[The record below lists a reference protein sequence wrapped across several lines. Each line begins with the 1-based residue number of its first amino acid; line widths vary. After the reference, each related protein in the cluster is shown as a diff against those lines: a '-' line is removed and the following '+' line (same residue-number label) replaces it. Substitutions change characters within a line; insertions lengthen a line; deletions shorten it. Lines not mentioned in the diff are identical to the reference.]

1 MVLITLKRQAEEIE
15 LWKALRGV
23 SGRAYVPANSGA
35 TRTLSKRLLLQSI
48 AKDAE
53 DRMEAPRFSAAP

>member
-1 MVLITLKRQAEEIE
+1 MVRITLERQAENIE
-15 LWKALRGV
+15 RWKALCGV
-23 SGRAYVPANSGA
+23 SGRAYVPQNSGV

-53 DRMEAPRFSAAP
+53 ERKEATRFSANF